1 LNGTPPNQRTKIA
14 QQERRAEETK
24 MGNSQNLKAKAAC
37 LVELID
43 YQQDSVVSRTLID
56 KTVGTVTL
64 FAFDKSQ
71 GLSEHTAPY
80 DALVEVLEGEAE
92 VTVSG
97 KPFLV
102 KQGEI
107 TIMPANEPHALAA
120 VTNFK
125 MLLTMIRS

>member
-1 LNGTPPNQRTKIA
+1 
-14 QQERRAEETK
+14 
-24 MGNSQNLKAKAAC
+24 
-37 LVELID
+37 
-43 YQQDSVVSRTLID
+43 
-56 KTVGTVTL
+56 
-64 FAFDKSQ
+64 
-71 GLSEHTAPY
+71 
-80 DALVEVLEGEAE
+80 LVEVLEGEAE

>member
-1 LNGTPPNQRTKIA
+1 
-14 QQERRAEETK
+14 
-24 MGNSQNLKAKAAC
+24 MGHSQNLKAKAAC

-71 GLSEHTAPY
+71 GLSVHTAPY

-102 KQGEI
+102 KQGEM

-120 VTNFK
+120 VTKFK